1 MVRYSFALSLLA
13 NAGSFLPTGAAKASL
28 GSKFVPGSYVVEFE
42 DSKDTSEFFAQIGSK
57 AETRMNYD
65 SPLFR
70 GASVAFHDVASAEK
84 EAAKLQEMASVK
96 KVWANRLYSLPPDKV
111 VWTAKGDSA
120 ESQNTVKR
128 QVATEDTFSPHVMT
142 QVDKLRANGIV
153 GEGIKIAVIDT
164 GVDYTHPALGGCF
177 GPGCLVAFGTDL
189 VGDDYTG
196 SNTPV
201 PDDDP
206 YDGCAG
212 HGSHVSGIIAAQA
225 NEYNFTGAA
234 PGVTLGMD
242 WQFNSGPRDTGKHLK
257 LTCGNR
263 FRVFGCEGSAANDVL
278 IDAYLQAFEAGANII
293 TASIGGSSGWSEDPW
308 AVVVSR
314 IVESGVPCTVSAGND
329 GEAGLFYASTAANGK
344 RVTAVA
350 SVDNV
355 ITPLLLTESFYLIDE
370 ADNQTFGY
378 SPGEPADWAGVDL
391 PLWTPSFDTSDPAM
405 GCEAYADDT
414 PDLSGNIVLV
424 RRGTCTF
431 VLKAQNAV
439 AKGAKYVMFYN
450 NVPGVISPDASDVEG
465 LEAVGMVEPAV
476 GEAWAASLEAG
487 SEVTLDMLDP
497 LTAPQS
503 LSFVDNTVTGGYAST
518 YTSWG
523 PTFEADVKP
532 QVASPGG
539 NILSTWPQTLGSYAV
554 ISGTSMACPL
564 VAAIFAL
571 IADVRGTFD
580 PTTLETLVASNAN
593 PTLLNDGTA
602 TYDVLASV
610 AQIGAGLV
618 QAYDAAYSETLIS
631 KSYLAFND
639 TDNLIDTL
647 NFTVTNIGSS
657 DVTYELSSVGAA
669 TGYTF
674 STSIYPDV
682 FPGLALSDEFATIT
696 LSDSKITIPAGGEET
711 VAVTV
716 TPPALD
722 GSLLP
727 VYSGY
732 ITLNSTNGDSLSLP
746 YQGIVGSLHDTQVL
760 DTGYLSSS
768 ADVNLNP
775 IAANTSFVLSKDP
788 TADVTIPVAV
798 ALMAFGSPKLSV
810 KLLSA
815 SGNNTLGDILDS
827 PYDYASRD
835 YFPFGFDGRLAD
847 GSYAPAGSYKF
858 SIEALHIFGDASD
871 PSEYDVAVTSP
882 FSISYA

>member
-13 NAGSFLPTGAAKASL
+13 SAGSFLPTSAAKASL

-42 DSKDTSEFFAQIGSK
+42 DSKDTSEFFDHISSK
-57 AETRMNYD
+57 AETRMSYD

-70 GASVAFHDVASAEK
+70 GASVKFHDVASAER
-84 EAAKLQEMASVK
+84 EAAKLEGMASVK
-96 KVWANRLYSLPPDKV
+96 KVWANRLYSLPQDKV
-111 VWTAKGDSA
+111 VWTAKSDSA
-120 ESQNTVKR
+120 ESSNTAKR
-128 QVATEDTFSPHVMT
+128 QVAEDTFSPHVMT
-142 QVDKLRANGIV
+142 QVDKMRANGIV

-234 PGVTLGMD
+234 PGVTLGM
-242 WQFNSGPRDTGKHLK
+242 
-257 LTCGNR
+257 
-263 FRVFGCEGSAANDVL
+263 FRVFGCDGSAANDVL

-355 ITPLLLTESFYLIDE
+355 VTPLLLTTSFYLTDE

-391 PLWTPSFDTSDPAM
+391 PLWTPSFDTTDPAM
-405 GCEAYADDT
+405 GCDAYPDDT

-450 NVPGVISPDASDVEG
+450 NVPGVISPDASGAEG
-465 LEAVGMVEPAV
+465 LEASGMVEPAV
-476 GEAWAASLEAG
+476 GEAWVASLEAG

-503 LSFVDNTVTGGYAST
+503 LSFVDNTITGGYAST

-532 QVASPGG
+532 QIASPGG

-564 VAAIFAL
+564 VAAIYAL

-580 PTTLETLVASNAN
+580 PATLETLVASNAN
-593 PTLLNDGTA
+593 PNLLNDGTA

-618 QAYDAAYSETLIS
+618 QAYDAAYSETLVS

-639 TDNLIDTL
+639 TDNLVDTL
-647 NFTVTNIGSS
+647 NFTVTNTGSS
-657 DVTYELSSVGAA
+657 DVTYDLSSVGAA

-674 STSIYPDV
+674 STSIYPDY
-682 FPGLALSDEFATIT
+682 FPGLGLSDEFATIT
-696 LSDSKITIPAGGEET
+696 LSDSKITVPAGGEET
-711 VAVTV
+711 ISVTV

-732 ITLNSTNGDSLSLP
+732 ITLNGTNGESLSLP

-768 ADVNLNP
+768 ADANLNP

-788 TADVTIPVAV
+788 SANVTIPVAV

-835 YFPFGFDGRLAD
+835 YFPLGFDGRLAD

-882 FSISYA
+882 FSISYASS